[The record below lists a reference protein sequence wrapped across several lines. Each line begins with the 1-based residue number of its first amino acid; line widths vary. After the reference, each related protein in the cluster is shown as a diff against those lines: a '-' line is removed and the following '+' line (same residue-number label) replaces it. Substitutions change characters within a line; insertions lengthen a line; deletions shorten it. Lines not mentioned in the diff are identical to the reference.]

1 MAIPNI
7 SEIRDGKR
15 VITKKPELLL
25 PAGNLEKLK
34 IAIHYGADAVFLG
47 GQEFGL
53 RSNAD
58 NFTIEEIKEGCEF
71 AAKYGADIYVTANII
86 AHDENFEGL
95 DEFLM
100 ALQDAGVRGIIV
112 ADPYIIERCK
122 AVAPKVEVH
131 ISTQQSISNYK
142 EVRYWESEGVHRV
155 VLARETGYEEIK
167 EIREKTDVEIEMF
180 VHGAMCIAYSGRCT
194 LSNYMTARDS
204 NRGGCCQSCRWN
216 YDLYEEGTDE
226 DTKLFDEGANPYAM
240 SPKDLTLIEAVPEII
255 ELGIDSLKV
264 EGRMKSI
271 HYVATVA
278 SVYRKLIDDY
288 CADPDNFE
296 MTPEYKLELYKCAN
310 RDTAMSFFYEIPKYS
325 EQMFGNEGGKKTN
338 YDFVGQVLHYDEETQ
353 IATIQQRNFFK
364 TGQEVEFFG
373 PEIDTFRQVIGEIYD
388 EDGELLD
395 AARHPLQITKR
406 IIDELTQDKVA
417 LIEQDYYYKDQSHM
431 TMDERVKTNYDHPS
445 AFDNELLYNHLLE
458 LIEGKAVE
466 LPVYDYVNH
475 TRSKE
480 QKRQEP
486 KDVIIIEGM
495 FGLYSEKLRELMDIK
510 IFVDTP
516 SDLRI
521 LRRLLRDINERGRT
535 VESVINQY
543 LVSVRPMHEK
553 YIKPT
558 KQHADII
565 VPDGGYNDIAIDIL
579 ITKIKS
585 LLAK

>member
-325 EQMFGNEGGKKTN
+325 EQMVGTEGGKKTN

-395 AARHPLQITKR
+395 AARHPLQIIRTKL
-406 IIDELTQDKVA
+406 D
-417 LIEQDYYYKDQSHM
+417 S
-431 TMDERVKTNYDHPS
+431 RVFKSNMM
-445 AFDNELLYNHLLE
+445 
-458 LIEGKAVE
+458 
-466 LPVYDYVNH
+466 
-475 TRSKE
+475 RKE
-480 QKRQEP
+480 
-486 KDVIIIEGM
+486 M
-495 FGLYSEKLRELMDIK
+495 
-510 IFVDTP
+510 
-516 SDLRI
+516 
-521 LRRLLRDINERGRT
+521 GR
-535 VESVINQY
+535 
-543 LVSVRPMHEK
+543 
-553 YIKPT
+553 
-558 KQHADII
+558 
-565 VPDGGYNDIAIDIL
+565 
-579 ITKIKS
+579 
-585 LLAK
+585 